1 MNAAIAY
8 FVEHFHKRLLR
19 LKIKELGLHDSLL
32 S

>member
-8 FVEHFHKRLLR
+8 FVEHFHKRLQGP
-19 LKIKELGLHDSLL
+19 KIKDLGLHDSLL